1 MDSMAFVLFRKKW
14 QFVKFASFLIILFL
28 AAYSGYVY
36 GSNKVELS
44 WKNFRPIAK
53 VESRQAPAIKDLDLD
68 LLYQTI
74 ESLNADYYDK
84 TKLDSTKL
92 LYGAISGMLGSLDD
106 PYTSFFPPAKNEAFK
121 EQLAGEFSGI
131 GAELTLNTDKLI
143 SVIAPLDD
151 SPAQKAGIKPGDI
164 IIKVDGQETIGWSLA
179 DAVSRIRGKK
189 GTDVKLQIVHENET
203 TPIDLKITRDTIV
216 VKSVRGWFEK
226 FVCEK
231 DMCKRA
237 PKDCTTCASVAY
249 IRLSQFGD
257 KTNQEWSEE
266 VNKLFPQFSADKNFR
281 GIILDLRS
289 NPGGYLNDAVY
300 IASEFID
307 QGLVVAQE
315 DGNGNRE
322 ELNANR
328 TGVLGKYPVLV
339 LVDGGSAS
347 ASEIVS
353 GALRDR
359 KGYKI
364 MGENSFGKGTV
375 QSAIDVENGASIHM
389 TIAKWLTPNGTW
401 VHKVGIK
408 PDFEVVFDASKS
420 AQFQSAG
427 GYDNQINAAIRHF
440 LQ

>member
-1 MDSMAFVLFRKKW
+1 MAFVLFRKKW
-14 QFVKFASFLIILFL
+14 RFVKFACLVIALIS
-28 AAYSGYVY
+28 SGYIGYIY
-36 GSNKVELS
+36 GANKVAVS

-53 VESRQAPAIKDLDLD
+53 IESRHAPAIENLNLD
-68 LLYQTI
+68 LLYHTI

-84 TKLDSTKL
+84 SKLDSTKL
-92 LYGAISGMLGSLDD
+92 LYGAVSGMLASLDD

-164 IIKVDGQETIGWSLA
+164 ITKVDGKETIGWSLS
-179 DAVSRIRGKK
+179 DAVSRIRGKR
-189 GTDVKLQIVHENET
+189 GTVVKLQIVHENET
-203 TPIDLKITRDTIV
+203 TPKDVTITRDTIV

-226 FVCEK
+226 LTCDK
-231 DMCKRA
+231 NMCKRA
-237 PKDCTTCASVAY
+237 PTTCTTCGSVAY
-249 IRLSQFGD
+249 LRLSQFGD
-257 KTNQEWSEE
+257 KTNQEWSEQ

-300 IASEFID
+300 IASEFVD
-307 QGLVVAQE
+307 EGLIVAQE

-322 ELNANR
+322 ELNVTR
-328 TGVLGKYPVLV
+328 QGVLGKYPVIV
-339 LVDGGSAS
+339 LIDGGSAS

-359 KGYKI
+359 KGYKLL
-364 MGENSFGKGTV
+364 GEQSFGKGTV
-375 QSAIDVENGASIHM
+375 QSAIDVDAGASVHM

-401 VHKVGIK
+401 VHEKGLT
-408 PDFEVVFDASKS
+408 PDFTVAYEATKS
-420 AQFQSAG
+420 ADFQAAG
-427 GYDNQINAAIRHF
+427 GYDNQIDSAIRQ
-440 LQ
+440 LLK

>member
-1 MDSMAFVLFRKKW
+1 MAFVLFRKKW
-14 QFVKFASFLIILFL
+14 RFVKIASFFIVVFL
-28 AAYSGYVY
+28 AGYVGYIY

-53 VESRQAPAIKDLDLD
+53 IESRQAPAIENLNLD
-68 LLYQTI
+68 LLHETI

-84 TKLDSTKL
+84 SKLDSTKL
-92 LYGAISGMLGSLDD
+92 LYGAISGLLASLDD

-131 GAELTLNTDKLI
+131 GAELTLNKDKLI
-143 SVIAPLDD
+143 SVIAPLDE

-164 IIKVDGQETIGWSLA
+164 ILKVDGEETIGWSLS

-189 GTDVKLQIVHENET
+189 GTEVRLQIVHENES
-203 TPIDLKITRDTIV
+203 TPVDLTITRDTIV

-226 FVCEK
+226 LTC
-231 DMCKRA
+231 DNNMCKRA
-237 PKDCTTCASVAY
+237 PTSCTTCGSIVY
-249 IRLSQFGD
+249 LRLSQFGD
-257 KTNQEWSEE
+257 KTNEEWTEQ
-266 VNKLFPQFSADKNFR
+266 VNKFFPQFSADKNFQ

-307 QGLVVAQE
+307 EGLIVAQE

-322 ELNANR
+322 ELNVNR
-328 TGVLGKYPVLV
+328 QGVLGKYPVLV

-364 MGENSFGKGTV
+364 MGEQSFGKGTV
-375 QSAIDVENGASIHM
+375 QSAIDVDAGASVHM

-401 VHKVGIK
+401 VHDKGLE
-408 PDFEVVFDASKS
+408 PDFKVPYDATKS
-420 AQFQSAG
+420 ADLQAEG
-427 GYDNQINAAIRHF
+427 GYDNQIDSAIRE
-440 LQ
+440 LLK